1 MHRYSAMS
9 GTGGDGDAP
18 DPDDDSKA
26 EVLAAEKAE
35 YKCIKKFHSGIL
47 SILVLCI
54 VLIILVYY
62 LGVHAGQKCVA
73 PSPLVDPPAQRI
85 RGSR

>member
-1 MHRYSAMS
+1 MS
-9 GTGGDGDAP
+9 DTGDDGGGDDNA
-18 DPDDDSKA
+18 KA

-47 SILVLCI
+47 SILVLC
-54 VLIILVYY
+54 VILVILSYY

-73 PSPLVDPPAQRI
+73 PPPLVPGKHVK
-85 RGSR
+85 GSR